1 MNQAKVFQADI
12 QVRFKDIDAMGHV
25 NNAVVFTYFEEGR
38 KALFLDAFKKSAP
51 GGFNFIMAH
60 IECDYLLPV
69 HLEDHPIL
77 TMWVTAIGTKS
88 FKLAYALI
96 DASDDN
102 RVFARGA
109 SIQVCYDYHRQR
121 SIPVP
126 QSLRE
131 ALATYFTPS

>member
-12 QVRFKDIDAMGHV
+12 HVRFKDIDAMGHV

-38 KALFLDAFKKSAP
+38 KALFLDALKESAP

-96 DASDDN
+96 DAFDAN
-102 RVFARGA
+102 RVFARGS
-109 SIQVCYDYHRQR
+109 SIQVCYDYRRQR

-126 QSLRE
+126 QPLKS
-131 ALATYFTPS
+131 ALSTYFSPS